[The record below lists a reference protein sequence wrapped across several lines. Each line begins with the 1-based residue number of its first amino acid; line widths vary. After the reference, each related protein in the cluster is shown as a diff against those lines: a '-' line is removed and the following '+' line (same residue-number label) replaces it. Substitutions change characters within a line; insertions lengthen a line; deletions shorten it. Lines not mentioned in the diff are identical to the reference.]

1 MPSSKKRESRIIN
14 LSDIHVAVMTNGD
27 AEAEGTEPAYGTPEW
42 LAGAV
47 SATVTKESSA
57 TEFYEDGELTDT
69 IDAMGKITVEM
80 VVSALSLAGRAKIQG
95 STIKNGVLV
104 EKEGDIAPYVALGFR
119 SQKINGKY
127 RYVWLLKGKFARVN
141 DSYQQ
146 KTNSIT
152 SSEPSLSGSFM
163 SRKYDGVHQI
173 VADEDDESIDPSVL
187 TGWFTAVPDP
197 ADLHADSQ
205 LE

>member
-1 MPSSKKRESRIIN
+1 MEIKRESRIIG
-14 LSDIHVAVMTNGD
+14 LSDIHVAIFTNANTEG
-27 AEAEGTEPAYGTPEW
+27 EGTEPSYGTPEW

-57 TEFYEDGELTDT
+57 QDFYEDDELTDT
-69 IDAMGKITVEM
+69 VDAMGKITIEM
-80 VVSALSLAGRAKIQG
+80 VVSALSLAGRAKLQG
-95 STIKNGVLV
+95 STVKNGVLV
-104 EKEGDIAPYVALGFR
+104 EKESDEAPYVAIGFKSR
-119 SQKINGKY
+119 KLNGKY

-173 VADEDDESIDPSVL
+173 IADEDDESISASVL
-187 TGWFTAVPDP
+187 SSWFTAVPDP
-197 ADLHADSQ
+197 ADLHATTPGA
-205 LE
+205 